1 MLADILAVAPHF
13 TTHVSGKGGEHV
25 TVTCDRGDIEAH
37 IISLP
42 AETRTCVTLLDTKGC
57 SMTKLTE
64 TSVSI
69 PILFKRP
76 GPRAPRDARACGYH
90 SDRVTSLPIVSSLIL
105 YTRLTPTV
113 AAAQKLVYFDARK
126 GLEASLKVPN
136 VRPTLKVC
144 MGELYI
150 VVGPSARK
158 STCDNA
164 THL

>member
-1 MLADILAVAPHF
+1 M
-13 TTHVSGKGGEHV
+13 SGKAGKGV
-25 TVTCDRGDIEAH
+25 TVTCDQGNIEAH
-37 IISLP
+37 IISLS
-42 AETRTCVTLLDTKGC
+42 AETRTCVTPLDTKGC
-57 SMTKLTE
+57 SMTELTE
-64 TSVSI
+64 PSVSI
-69 PILFKRP
+69 PILCKGI
-76 GPRAPRDARACGYH
+76 GPRAPGDARACGYH
-90 SDRVTSLPIVSSLIL
+90 SDRVTSLPVVSSLIL

-113 AAAQKLVYFDARK
+113 AAAQKLVHFDARK